1 MLSDDCKK
9 IADEYEI
16 KVGDVMKLIQNLGN
30 KTNYVLRYKNL
41 LLYLSLGMKLTE
53 IHKALTFKQS
63 NWMKKYIDFNTEK
76 RKNTANSFEKKKF
89 KLIINSVYGK
99 TMENLQ
105 TRLVKFLT
113 SKQRKIFFKT
123 HQETNSCYS

>member
-9 IADEYEI
+9 IAGEYEI
-16 KVGDVMKLIQNLGN
+16 KLGDGMKLIQNLGS

-63 NWMKKYIDFNTEK
+63 NWMKKIY
-76 RKNTANSFEKKKF
+76 
-89 KLIINSVYGK
+89 
-99 TMENLQ
+99 
-105 TRLVKFLT
+105 
-113 SKQRKIFFKT
+113 
-123 HQETNSCYS
+123 